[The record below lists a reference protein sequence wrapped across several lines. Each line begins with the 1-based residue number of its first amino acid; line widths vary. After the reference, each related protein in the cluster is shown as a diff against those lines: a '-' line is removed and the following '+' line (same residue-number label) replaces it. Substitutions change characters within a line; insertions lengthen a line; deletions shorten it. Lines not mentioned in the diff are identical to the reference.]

1 MSRLAGR
8 GWLLACV
15 ALCTVTAALHQPRPA
30 IGALITG
37 ATVAVSGARR
47 LALLACVI
55 VAFGLVVATPPRH
68 PADQSSVHA
77 RR

>member
-1 MSRLAGR
+1 MSRVAGR
-8 GWLLACV
+8 GWLLACL
-15 ALCTVTAALHQPRPA
+15 ALGAAIAALHEPRPG

-37 ATVAVSGARR
+37 AAVAVSGARR

-55 VAFGLVVATPPRH
+55 AALGLIATAPPSHQAGQR
-68 PADQSSVHA
+68 SMHA